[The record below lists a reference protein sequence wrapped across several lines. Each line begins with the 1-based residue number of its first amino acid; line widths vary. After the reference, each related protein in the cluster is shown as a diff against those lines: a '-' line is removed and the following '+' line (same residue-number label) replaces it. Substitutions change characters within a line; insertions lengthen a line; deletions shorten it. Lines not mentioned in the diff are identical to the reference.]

1 MNITEDMIEKARGCV
16 DPTKKEVSLFS
27 LQRVLNLT
35 FFESLD
41 VRRELEK
48 RGIVEN
54 TKRKVNK

>member
-1 MNITEDMIEKARGCV
+1 MNITEDMIEKARSCV
-16 DPTKKEVSLFS
+16 DQTKKEVSLIG

-48 RGIVEN
+48 RGIVN
-54 TKRKVNK
+54 KSKRKVNQ